1 MKETILM
8 SREDLQEMMCGIVK
22 NAVREVLDEFR
33 QHRLRFPSHT
43 CGRKLD
49 DTIIRFELCPTA
61 AETRGW
67 TREDWMQLIHE
78 FIQTLDRLEKDDD
91 NEQWARRCALMASR
105 LCKPAHRPKQKRG
118 GYRR

>member
-1 MKETILM
+1 M

-49 DTIIRFELCPTA
+49 DTILRFELCPTA

-67 TREDWMQLIHE
+67 SREDWMQLIHE
-78 FIQTLDRLEKDDD
+78 FIQTLDPLEKVKLKQGIRTTPRTHIA
-91 NEQWARRCALMASR
+91 NTQWVAFLHHDGADECD
-105 LCKPAHRPKQKRG
+105 
-118 GYRR
+118 